1 MHNPVVDA
9 AYIEKCAVC
18 AMVRRGLRRTVRMT
32 AAQSWWFR
40 KLPNRPSPAGTLA
53 EPQSIERRTAFFNQV
68 AAVADLPADLR
79 DAFEER
85 AAIAE
90 FDGGLDR
97 AATERLAWAEVTGE
111 GEP

>member
-1 MHNPVVDA
+1 MRCVRHGAPWFAKDGSDDRSA
-9 AYIEKCAVC
+9 KLAVPE
-18 AMVRRGLRRTVRMT
+18 A
-32 AAQSWWFR
+32 
-40 KLPNRPSPAGTLA
+40 A

>member
-1 MHNPVVDA
+1 
-9 AYIEKCAVC
+9 
-18 AMVRRGLRRTVRMT
+18 MT
-32 AAQSWWFR
+32 AADQQR
-40 KLPNRPSPAGTLA
+40 GRLETPRHALVRTL
-53 EPQSIERRTAFFNQV
+53 RC

-97 AATERLAWAEVTGE
+97 AAAERLAWAEVIGE
-111 GEP
+111 DQP